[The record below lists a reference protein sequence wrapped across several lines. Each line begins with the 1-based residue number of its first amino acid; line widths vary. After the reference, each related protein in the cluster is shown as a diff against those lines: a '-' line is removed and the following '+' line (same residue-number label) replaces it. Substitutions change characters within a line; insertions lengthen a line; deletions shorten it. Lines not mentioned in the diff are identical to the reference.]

1 MAIHQPHDHLFKRV
15 FGVPAEAASFLR
27 ARLPAPLSR
36 SLHWPTLKRH
46 PDSFVTPDLRGA
58 ASDLLFEVRY
68 AEPGADTAPL
78 WLYLLFEH
86 QSTPDFWLRLRLLGY
101 CCRIWERDRRDHKEA
116 RHLRPILPLVF
127 YQGPT
132 GWRPSRQF
140 ADLFPAGVR
149 DWPWLPRFE
158 HLLFDQTKV
167 SPAQAAGSV
176 RARLLL
182 QLTMMHAFSRSVREA
197 RQRMGRL
204 LEDLEREGS
213 GGQDDMKMFVRYIL
227 ETGPEDTPEE
237 MGEQL
242 SRTAAGG
249 ELMTSGERLRE
260 EGRREGRLEGQR
272 ELMTSGE
279 RLREEGRREGRLE
292 GQRELKT
299 SGERLRE
306 EGRREGRLEGQ
317 RELKTSG
324 ERLRQEGRDE
334 MRAVAEQ
341 RHREGRLEGQHEGR
355 LEGQRE
361 GRLEAIDGL
370 LRTGVDWSVIE
381 RATGIG
387 EQEYRQLRSRPNGAA
402 AAGGDGT

>member
-15 FGVPAEAASFLR
+15 FGAPAEAASFLE
-27 ARLPAPLSR
+27 ARLPAPLR
-36 SLHWPTLKRH
+36 RALHWPTLKRH

-58 ASDLLFEVRY
+58 ASDLLFEVSY

-101 CCRIWERDRRDHKEA
+101 CCRIWERDRQVHKEA

-140 ADLFPAGVR
+140 ADLFPTAVR

-158 HLLFDQTKV
+158 HLLFDQTQV
-167 SPAQAAGSV
+167 SPEQAAGSV
-176 RARLLL
+176 RARLL

-197 RQRMGRL
+197 RQRMRRL

-272 ELMTSGE
+272 EL
-279 RLREEGRREGRLE
+279 
-292 GQRELKT
+292 
-299 SGERLRE
+299 
-306 EGRREGRLEGQ
+306 
-317 RELKTSG
+317 KTSG

-341 RHREGRLEGQHEGR
+341 RHSEGWSEGR
-355 LEGQRE
+355 LEGQRQ
-361 GRLEAIDGL
+361 GRLETIDGF

-387 EQEYRQLRSRPNGAA
+387 EQEYRQLKSRPNGAA